1 MQIQKRVIDTFCV
14 YNFYIVFILYIF
26 PYHKVCFMKRLDKLD
41 WFLAALSIL
50 DKESFSK
57 ITIDNLCSKLN
68 VTKGSFYHHF
78 GNIEGFIDAFMA
90 YILEKK
96 ALDYMKKADKEQNL
110 EKRLDLI
117 RLMGFVSDYNVAH
130 KIRAWSYS
138 NEIVKKYLDQI
149 DEIRLEYLVRLRV
162 LKGESKEDAEIKSR
176 IDYALLVGLQ
186 QLYPK
191 LSRNELD
198 KLYRVYKE

>member
-1 MQIQKRVIDTFCV
+1 
-14 YNFYIVFILYIF
+14 
-26 PYHKVCFMKRLDKLD
+26 
-41 WFLAALSIL
+41 
-50 DKESFSK
+50 
-57 ITIDNLCSKLN
+57 
-68 VTKGSFYHHF
+68 
-78 GNIEGFIDAFMA
+78 
-90 YILEKK
+90 
-96 ALDYMKKADKEQNL
+96 MKKADKEQNL